1 MVIFESETTGLT
13 EIPDVWIIII
23 IIIIIINFYS
33 ATLSTANIMQRVDT
47 RMNEYATIMESYR
60 KGEAK
65 VRGQKLFES
74 HFVHHKSH
82 KDWIIITIIIK
93 LP

>member
-13 EIPDVWIIII
+13 EIPDVW
-23 IIIIIINFYS
+23 IIIIINFYS